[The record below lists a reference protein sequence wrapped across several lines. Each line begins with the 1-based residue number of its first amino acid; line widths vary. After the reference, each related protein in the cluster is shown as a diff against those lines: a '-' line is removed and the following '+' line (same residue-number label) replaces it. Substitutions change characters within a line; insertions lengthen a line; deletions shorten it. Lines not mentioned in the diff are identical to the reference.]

1 MPSFLKLDFWRV
13 FKDFANDLYFSQI
26 YKILFLFKITQ
37 FMHAYKS
44 FGGGLGE
51 VKAGEGKEDLCKTL
65 YNKEFKLKNKSL
77 LEKKRL
83 LSLKSSTSF
92 LPYL

>member
-37 FMHAYKS
+37 FMHAHKS